1 MKGSERRRESIS
13 RIPVHIYIHISRGS
27 FRGESRTGR
36 MEGQFEVD
44 DGKRVGSLIQIGE
57 ETPEGRRK
65 RRWKGER
72 RKMDGSEVTKTGGAE
87 REEEN
92 ETFRGPPFF
101 QRRWREA
108 RKKNEW
114 GGFRALMT

>member
-72 RKMDGSEVTKTGGAE
+72 RKIGRIGSDKDGGCGKRRRE
-87 REEEN
+87 RN
-92 ETFRGPPFF
+92 V
-101 QRRWREA
+101 
-108 RKKNEW
+108 
-114 GGFRALMT
+114 